1 MVVRRA
7 PAGCP
12 PDHHITYPIQVQ
24 NSQST
29 HSRYAIFWV
38 HMQLEQLIEGVL
50 FYTGAPQKK
59 AKLMAM
65 FDVSEDDFAAAVGQL
80 KNRLQAGG
88 IRLLETDHELQLVT
102 APELSPV
109 IEELRKGELSQ
120 DIGKAGAET
129 LAIIL
134 YREPIS
140 RGEIDRIRGVNSA
153 FILRNLMTR
162 GLIERTAYKNSHQFR
177 TTPALLQH
185 LGVTSKQELPHFG
198 EFMDAIDAFSVQPDT
213 V

>member
-1 MVVRRA
+1 
-7 PAGCP
+7 
-12 PDHHITYPIQVQ
+12 
-24 NSQST
+24 
-29 HSRYAIFWV
+29 
-38 HMQLEQLIEGVL
+38 MQLEQLIEGVL
-50 FYTGAPQKK
+50 FYTGVPQKK
-59 AKLMAM
+59 TKLMGM
-65 FDVSEDDFAAAVGQL
+65 FEVGEADFQAACSRL
-80 KNRLQAGG
+80 KIRLESGG
-88 IRLLETDHELQLVT
+88 IRLLETDTELQLVT

-109 IEELRKGELSQ
+109 LEELRKGELSQ

-134 YREPIS
+134 YREPIT

-162 GLIERTAYKNSHQFR
+162 GLIERQALKNTHQFK

-198 EFMDAIDAFSVQPDT
+198 EFMNAIDAFQNQSDT

>member
-1 MVVRRA
+1 MPLA
-7 PAGCP
+7 
-12 PDHHITYPIQVQ
+12 
-24 NSQST
+24 S
-29 HSRYAIFWV
+29 
-38 HMQLEQLIEGVL
+38 LIEGVL

-59 AKLMAM
+59 SKLIDM
-65 FDVSEDDFAAAVGQL
+65 FGVTQEDLAQAISQL
-80 KNRLQAGG
+80 TVRLEQGG
-88 IRLLETDHELQLVT
+88 VRLMETELELQLVT
-102 APELSPV
+102 APEMSKV
-109 IEELRKGELSQ
+109 IAELRKGELSQ

-134 YREPIS
+134 YREPINRS
-140 RGEIDRIRGVNSA
+140 EIDRIRGVNSA

-162 GLIERTAYKNSHQFR
+162 GLIERTTLKNSHQFR

-198 EFMDAIDAFSVQPDT
+198 EFMGAIDSFVDQPDT

>member
-1 MVVRRA
+1 MK
-7 PAGCP
+7 
-12 PDHHITYPIQVQ
+12 
-24 NSQST
+24 
-29 HSRYAIFWV
+29 
-38 HMQLEQLIEGVL
+38 LEQLIEGVL

-59 AKLMAM
+59 SKLMGM
-65 FDVSEDDFAAAVGQL
+65 FEVSEDDL
-80 KNRLQAGG
+80 KTATTRLKTRLEQGG
-88 IRLLETDHELQLVT
+88 IRLLETDLELQLVT
-102 APELSPV
+102 APEMSEV
-109 IEELRKGELSQ
+109 IEELRKGELST

-162 GLIERTAYKNSHQFR
+162 GLVERTAFKNSHEFR
-177 TTPALLQH
+177 VTPALLQH

-198 EFMDAIDAFSVQPDT
+198 EFMNAIDAFSAQPDT

>member
-1 MVVRRA
+1 
-7 PAGCP
+7 
-12 PDHHITYPIQVQ
+12 
-24 NSQST
+24 
-29 HSRYAIFWV
+29 
-38 HMQLEQLIEGVL
+38 MQLEQLIEGVL

-59 AKLMAM
+59 SKLMGM
-65 FDVSEDDFAAAVGQL
+65 FDVSEEDMKTATTSL
-80 KNRLQAGG
+80 KSRLEQGG
-88 IRLLETDHELQLVT
+88 IRLLETDLELQLVT
-102 APELSPV
+102 APEMSEAL
-109 IEELRKGELSQ
+109 EELRKGELSQ

-162 GLIERTAYKNSHQFR
+162 GLIERTALKNSHQFR

-198 EFMDAIDAFSVQPDT
+198 EFMDAIDAFSEQPDT

>member
-1 MVVRRA
+1 MPLA
-7 PAGCP
+7 
-12 PDHHITYPIQVQ
+12 
-24 NSQST
+24 S
-29 HSRYAIFWV
+29 
-38 HMQLEQLIEGVL
+38 LIEGVL

-59 AKLMAM
+59 SKLMGM
-65 FDVSEDDFAAAVGQL
+65 FGVEQNALAVAVEEL
-80 KNRLQAGG
+80 KNRLAVGG
-88 IRLLETDHELQLVT
+88 VRLLETELELQLVT
-102 APELSPV
+102 APEMSEF
-109 IEELRKGELSQ
+109 IAELRKGELSQ

-129 LAIIL
+129 LAIVL

-162 GLIERTAYKNSHQFR
+162 GLIERTALKNSHQFR

-185 LGVTSKQELPHFG
+185 LGVTHKHDLPHFG
-198 EFMDAIDAFSVQPDT
+198 EFMDSIDAFSEQPDT